1 MAKTGRASIDVTR
14 GVIWKQLLT
23 LCIPIFFSSFFQ
35 QAYALINT
43 YIVGQ
48 FGGKAALGGIQSTT
62 TLSELCVGFCVGL
75 GAGCA
80 VITGQYFGQRDH
92 ERLSR
97 SVHTAMTFALM
108 LGAFFSVAG
117 VLFAE
122 PMLRFLD
129 TPQELLAEAVAYARC
144 YFAAMIFTLA
154 MNMGTA
160 LLRAVGDTKGPAVI
174 IASGCVINVVFDLI
188 LVAGLRL
195 EALGCGIAT
204 ALTIAI
210 NCSMIVVRMMRAKGS
225 WRLHP
230 TRLGIDGPIFKNMIS
245 CGMPL
250 GIQSA
255 AYSIS
260 NLLVQ
265 ASVNSFGANATTG
278 WGLAGR
284 LDCFIWM
291 VVEALGVALTTFAAQ
306 NFGARNFDRMKQGYR
321 TSIVMAFFIVGAM
334 SAALFVFVGPLSR
347 VFVDDA
353 GVTSFTTVMIHYV
366 APFYAVFSIVENT
379 SGLMRGAGVSFQPM
393 VLTIVGT
400 CVLRIVW
407 VLAVLPIWHVVE
419 ALLLV
424 YPVTWTVTAI
434 LFLLY
439 YRFGTWLTRAH
450 VRAAKMDVAI

>member
-1 MAKTGRASIDVTR
+1 MKREGSAAIDVTE

-43 YIVGQ
+43 YVLGQ
-48 FGGKAALGGIQSTT
+48 FGGKAALGGVQSTM

-80 VITGQYFGQRDH
+80 VVTGQYFGQHDR

-97 SVHTAMTFALM
+97 SVHTAMTFALL
-108 LGAFFSVAG
+108 LGIGFSVCG

-122 PMLRFLD
+122 PMLRLLD
-129 TPQELLAEAVAYARC
+129 TPSELLAEAVAYARC
-144 YFAAMIFTLA
+144 YFAAMVFTLV

-160 LLRAVGDTKGPAVI
+160 LLRAVGDTRGPAVI
-174 IASGCVINVVFDLI
+174 IASGCVFNVLFDLVFVV
-188 LVAGLRL
+188 LFRL

-204 ALTIAI
+204 ALTIAL
-210 NCSMIVVRMMRAKGS
+210 NCSMIVFRMMRADGA
-225 WRLHP
+225 WRLKP
-230 TRLGIDGPIFKNMIS
+230 AALGIDGAIFRNMIS
-245 CGMPL
+245 CGLPL

-265 ASVNSFGANATTG
+265 VSVNGFGADATTG

-306 NFGARNFDRMKQGYR
+306 NFGARKYDRMRAGYR
-321 TSIVMAFFIVGAM
+321 SSLIMAFVIVGSM
-334 SAALFVFVGPLSR
+334 SIALYAFVEPLSR
-347 VFVDDA
+347 FFVNDD
-353 GVTSFTTVMIHYV
+353 GVVSFTTVMIHYV

-379 SGLMRGAGVSFQPM
+379 SGLMRGSGVSFQPM
-393 VLTIVGT
+393 ALTIVGT
-400 CVLRIVW
+400 CLLRVLW
-407 VLAVLPIWHVVE
+407 VLVILPLLPVVE
-419 ALLLV
+419 TLLLV
-424 YPVTWTVTAI
+424 YPVTWTVTAV
-434 LFLLY
+434 LFLVY
-439 YRFGTWLTRAH
+439 YRFGSWLSRASS
-450 VRAAKMDVAI
+450 RAEKMDLAI